1 VILVTGGTGYI
12 GRHLVSALVDRAM
25 PVRVLVRDPARAPI
39 LPPGVQTAAGD
50 LADPRA
56 LDAAV
61 RGVRAVV
68 HLAAAMAAAVR
79 DSEALVRTNVHG
91 TRSLS
96 KAARSAAVEQ
106 VVYVSSAGV
115 YGIRDG
121 LEAIT
126 ELDAPRPDT
135 AYQRSKLAGE
145 EEVRTH
151 APSWTILRPSDVF
164 GPSRQQT
171 AAFVRSVGGRRFWLH
186 TGTITL
192 ENPAYVHDLVA
203 AIVHALEQPT
213 LRGETINVAG
223 PRVLTHREVVDATA
237 AALGRRM
244 AHVTLPRGLTRS
256 GSAVA
261 TGLWSLAGCSLP
273 PRLALMSRDVINRG
287 VSTEKARR
295 LGIAS
300 TSLEQAMANVVTSM
314 RAGGE
319 LQPRARS

>member
-1 VILVTGGTGYI
+1 MILVTGGTGYI

-25 PVRVLVRDPARAPI
+25 PVRVLVRDPARAQL
-39 LPPGVQTAAGD
+39 LPRGVQTAVGD
-50 LADPRA
+50 LADARV
-56 LDAAV
+56 LDAVV
-61 RGVRAVV
+61 RGVRGVV
-68 HLAAAMAAAVR
+68 HLAAAMAATAR
-79 DSEALVRTNVHG
+79 DEETLVRTNVHG
-91 TRSLS
+91 SGSLA
-96 KAARSAAVEQ
+96 KAARSAGVEQ

-121 LEAIT
+121 LEPIT
-126 ELDAPRPDT
+126 ERDAPRPDT

-145 EEVRTH
+145 EEVKTH
-151 APSWTILRPSDVF
+151 APSWTVLRPSDVF

-171 AAFVRSVGGRRFWLH
+171 AAFVRSVGARRFWFH
-186 TGTITL
+186 TGAITL
-192 ENPAYVHDLVA
+192 ESPAYVHDLVA

-244 AHVTLPRGLTRS
+244 AHVALPRGLTKS
-256 GSAVA
+256 GSAVVA
-261 TGLWSLAGCSLP
+261 GLWSLAGRPVP

-287 VSTEKARR
+287 VSTEKARA
-295 LGIAS
+295 LGIPS
-300 TSLEQAMANVVTSM
+300 TSLEQAMANIVTSM

-319 LQPRARS
+319 L

>member
-1 VILVTGGTGYI
+1 MILVTGGTGYI

-25 PVRVLVRDPARAPI
+25 PVRVLVRDAARAQV
-39 LPPGVQTAAGD
+39 LPRGTQTAAGN
-50 LADPRA
+50 LADARA
-56 LDAAV
+56 RDAAV
-61 RGVRAVV
+61 RDVRAVV
-68 HLAAAMAAAVR
+68 HLAAATAAAVR
-79 DSEALVRTNVHG
+79 DEEALVRTNVHG
-91 TRSLS
+91 TGSLA
-96 KAARSAAVEQ
+96 KAARSAGVEQ

-121 LEAIT
+121 LEPIT
-126 ELDAPRPDT
+126 ERDTPRPDT

-145 EEVRTH
+145 DEVKTH

-171 AAFVRSVGGRRFWLH
+171 AAFVRSVGERRFWLH

-203 AIVHALEQPT
+203 AILHALEQPT

-244 AHVTLPRGLTRS
+244 AHFTLPRRLTKS
-256 GSAVA
+256 GAAVA
-261 TGLWSLAGCSLP
+261 TGLWSLAGRSLP
-273 PRLALMSRDVINRG
+273 PRLALMSRSVINRG
-287 VSTEKARR
+287 VSTDKAHG
-295 LGIAS
+295 LGIPS

-319 LQPRARS
+319 LHPGTRS

>member
-12 GRHLVSALVDRAM
+12 GRHLVSALADRAM
-25 PVRVLVRDPARAPI
+25 PVRVLVRDPARATI
-39 LPPGVQTAAGD
+39 LPPSVQTAAGD
-50 LADPRA
+50 LADTRV
-56 LDAAV
+56 LDSAV

-68 HLAAAMAAAVR
+68 HLAAAMAAAR
-79 DSEALVRTNVHG
+79 DEQALVRTNVRG
-91 TRSLS
+91 TASLA
-96 KAARSAAVEQ
+96 KAARSAGVEQ
-106 VVYVSSAGV
+106 VVYISSAGI
-115 YGIRDG
+115 YGIRDA
-121 LEAIT
+121 LEPIT
-126 ELDAPRPDT
+126 ERDAPRPDT

-145 EEVRTH
+145 EEVKTH
-151 APSWTILRPSDVF
+151 APSWTVLRPSDVF

-171 AAFVRSVGGRRFWLH
+171 AAFVRSVGTRRFWFH

-203 AIVHALEQPT
+203 AIVHALEHPA

-256 GSAVA
+256 GSTIA
-261 TGLWSLAGCSLP
+261 TGLWSLAGRSLP

-287 VSTEKARR
+287 VSTDKARR
-295 LGIAS
+295 LGVPS
-300 TSLEQAMANVVTSM
+300 TSLEQAMATVVSSM

-319 LQPRARS
+319 L